1 MKKLHK
7 DPATK
12 TVNLETLRSAITIG
26 DNKDAVA
33 IARSLVTKG
42 IGPEQ
47 IIIEGVTKAMEYLD
61 QKCTLKEF
69 CLLELMLAG
78 RAAMDVID
86 FLFAEH
92 FDQDNT
98 LPSGLLM
105 SEKKIVLGTIKGD
118 IHEIGK
124 NIVSM
129 VMRSYGFGV
138 VDVGKDVDPEDL
150 VQAAIEN
157 KAGFIG
163 VSSLITTTYSQ
174 VRRVKELALARGLR
188 SLKVIAG
195 GAALRQSDPDYLGVD
210 YVADTPF
217 DALHYMETF

>member
-1 MKKLHK
+1 MRKLRN
-7 DPATK
+7 DPSIG
-12 TVNLETLRSAITIG
+12 TVNLETLRNAITIG
-26 DNKDAVA
+26 DNKDAVT
-33 IARSLVTKG
+33 ITRSLVRKG

-86 FLFAEH
+86 FLFAEN
-92 FDQDNT
+92 FDQNNMR
-98 LPSGLLM
+98 PGEAIM
-105 SEKKIVLGTIKGD
+105 SKKKIVLGTIKGD

-129 VMRSYGFGV
+129 VMRSYGYAV

-174 VRRVKELALARGLR
+174 VRMVKKLALARGFH

-195 GAALRQSDPDYLGVD
+195 GAALRQSDADYLGVD